1 MKVLNLKSDSELKYE
16 KALKMK
22 SDVENCI
29 EILKEHGLVNY
40 FFIKDL
46 NKDNEEVQK
55 LIITV
60 ERLKND

>member
-22 SDVENCI
+22 YDVENCI

-40 FFIKDL
+40 FFIEDL
-46 NKDNEEVQK
+46 NKENEEVQK